1 LTPREK
7 SIIIEGQK
15 NHQEDERLRVITGT
29 ARGRKLATLEGLE
42 VRPTTDMVKEAMFSI
57 LQFEVEGASVLDLF
71 AGSGQ
76 LGIEA
81 LSRGAR
87 ACIFVDCSRDS
98 QNITRQ
104 NLQHTGLAAA
114 ARVAAMDYAA
124 FLRSTRETFDIALLD
139 PPYEKG
145 MAADA
150 LPLLVDKMSPGGA
163 ILCETRKGEPLPEQ
177 VGEFRVRKTYRYG
190 KTMLTLYRRPE
201 PDGGEE

>member
-1 LTPREK
+1 M
-7 SIIIEGQK
+7 
-15 NHQEDERLRVITGT
+15 RVITGT
-29 ARGRKLATLEGLE
+29 ARGRKLAALEGLE

-57 LQFEVEGASVLDLF
+57 LQFEMEGANVLDLF

-87 ACIFVDCSRDS
+87 NCVFVDSSRDS

-104 NLQHTGLAAA
+104 NLQHTGLSSA

-124 FLRSTRETFDIALLD
+124 FLRSTKDTFDIALLD

-145 MAADA
+145 LAADA

-163 ILCETRKGEPLPEQ
+163 ILCETRKGEPMPER
-177 VGEFRVRKTYRYG
+177 VGEFAIHRTYRYG
-190 KTMLTLYRRPE
+190 KIALTLYRRV
-201 PDGGEE
+201 EEEREEAEG

>member
-1 LTPREK
+1 M
-7 SIIIEGQK
+7 
-15 NHQEDERLRVITGT
+15 RVITGT
-29 ARGRKLATLEGLE
+29 ARGRKLAALEGVE

-57 LQFEVEGASVLDLF
+57 LQFEVEGANVLDLF

-87 ACIFVDCSRDS
+87 ACVFVDNSRDS

-104 NLQHTGLAAA
+104 NLQHTGLSSA

-124 FLRSTRETFDIALLD
+124 FLRSTKDTFDIALLD

-145 MAADA
+145 LAAEA

-163 ILCETRKGEPLPEQ
+163 ILCETRKGEPMPER
-177 VGEFRVRKTYRYG
+177 VGEFAIHRTYRYG
-190 KTMLTLYRRPE
+190 KIALTLYRRA
-201 PDGGEE
+201 EEEREEAEG

>member
-1 LTPREK
+1 
-7 SIIIEGQK
+7 
-15 NHQEDERLRVITGT
+15 LRVITGT
-29 ARGRKLATLEGLE
+29 ARGRKLAALEGVE

-57 LQFEVEGASVLDLF
+57 LQFEVEGANVLDLF

-87 ACIFVDCSRDS
+87 ACVFVDSSRDS

-104 NLQHTGLAAA
+104 NLQHTGLSSA

-124 FLRSTRETFDIALLD
+124 FLRSTKDTFDIALLD

-145 MAADA
+145 LAADA

-163 ILCETRKGEPLPEQ
+163 ILCETRKGEPMPER
-177 VGEFRVRKTYRYG
+177 VGEFAIHRTYRYG
-190 KTMLTLYRRPE
+190 KIALTLYRRA
-201 PDGGEE
+201 EEEREEAEG

>member
-1 LTPREK
+1 M
-7 SIIIEGQK
+7 
-15 NHQEDERLRVITGT
+15 RVITGT
-29 ARGRKLATLEGLE
+29 ARGRKLAALEGVE

-57 LQFEVEGASVLDLF
+57 LQFEVEGANVLDLF

-87 ACIFVDCSRDS
+87 ACVFVDSSRDS

-104 NLQHTGLAAA
+104 NLQHTGLSSA

-124 FLRSTRETFDIALLD
+124 FLRSTKDTFDIALLD

-145 MAADA
+145 LAADA

-163 ILCETRKGEPLPEQ
+163 ILCESRKGEPMPER
-177 VGEFRVRKTYRYG
+177 VGEFAIHRTYRYG
-190 KTMLTLYRRPE
+190 KIALTLYRRA
-201 PDGGEE
+201 EEEREEAEG

>member
-1 LTPREK
+1 M
-7 SIIIEGQK
+7 
-15 NHQEDERLRVITGT
+15 RVITGT
-29 ARGRKLATLEGLE
+29 ARGRKLAALEGVE

-57 LQFEVEGASVLDLF
+57 LQFEVEGANVLDLF

-76 LGIEA
+76 LGIES

-87 ACIFVDCSRDS
+87 ACVFVDSSRDS

-104 NLQHTGLAAA
+104 NLQHTGLSSA

-124 FLRSTRETFDIALLD
+124 FLRSTKDTFDIALLD

-145 MAADA
+145 LAADA

-163 ILCETRKGEPLPEQ
+163 ILCETRKGEPMPER
-177 VGEFRVRKTYRYG
+177 VGEFAIHRTYRYG
-190 KTMLTLYRRPE
+190 KIALTLYRRA
-201 PDGGEE
+201 EEEREEAEG

>member
-1 LTPREK
+1 M
-7 SIIIEGQK
+7 
-15 NHQEDERLRVITGT
+15 RVITGT
-29 ARGRKLATLEGLE
+29 ARGRKLAALEGVE

-57 LQFEVEGASVLDLF
+57 LQFEVEGANVLDLF

-87 ACIFVDCSRDS
+87 ACVFVDSSRDS

-104 NLQHTGLAAA
+104 NLQHTGLSSA

-124 FLRSTRETFDIALLD
+124 FLRSTKDTFDIALLD

-145 MAADA
+145 LAADA
-150 LPLLVDKMSPGGA
+150 LPLRGGKMSPGGA
-163 ILCETRKGEPLPEQ
+163 ILCETRKGEPMPER
-177 VGEFRVRKTYRYG
+177 VGEFAIHRTYRYG
-190 KTMLTLYRRPE
+190 KIALTLYRRA
-201 PDGGEE
+201 EEEREEAEG

>member
-1 LTPREK
+1 M
-7 SIIIEGQK
+7 
-15 NHQEDERLRVITGT
+15 RVITGT
-29 ARGRKLATLEGLE
+29 ARGRKLAALEGVE

-57 LQFEVEGASVLDLF
+57 LQFEVEGANVLDLF

-87 ACIFVDCSRDS
+87 ACVFVDSSRDS

-104 NLQHTGLAAA
+104 NLQHTGLSSA

-124 FLRSTRETFDIALLD
+124 FLRSTKDTLLD

-145 MAADA
+145 LAADA
-150 LPLLVDKMSPGGA
+150 LPLLVGKMSPGGA
-163 ILCETRKGEPLPEQ
+163 ILCETRKGEPMPER
-177 VGEFRVRKTYRYG
+177 VGEFAIHRTYRYG
-190 KTMLTLYRRPE
+190 KIALTLYRRA
-201 PDGGEE
+201 EEEREEAEG

>member
-1 LTPREK
+1 M
-7 SIIIEGQK
+7 
-15 NHQEDERLRVITGT
+15 RVITGT
-29 ARGRKLATLEGLE
+29 ARGRKLAALEGVE

-57 LQFEVEGASVLDLF
+57 LQFEVEGANVLDLF

-87 ACIFVDCSRDS
+87 GCVFVDSSRDS

-104 NLQHTGLAAA
+104 NLQHTGLSSA

-124 FLRSTRETFDIALLD
+124 FLRSTKDTFDIALLD

-145 MAADA
+145 LAAEA
-150 LPLLVDKMSPGGA
+150 LPLLVGKMSPGGA
-163 ILCETRKGEPLPEQ
+163 ILCETRKGEPMPER
-177 VGEFRVRKTYRYG
+177 VGEFAIHRTYRYG
-190 KTMLTLYRRPE
+190 KIALTLYRRV
-201 PDGGEE
+201 EEEREEAEG

>member
-1 LTPREK
+1 M
-7 SIIIEGQK
+7 
-15 NHQEDERLRVITGT
+15 RVITGT
-29 ARGRKLATLEGLE
+29 ARGRKLATLEGQE

-57 LQFEVEGASVLDLF
+57 LQFEVEGANVLDLF

-87 ACIFVDCSRDS
+87 ACVFVDSSRDS

-104 NLQHTGLAAA
+104 NLQHTGLSSA

-124 FLRSTRETFDIALLD
+124 FLRSTKDTFDIALLD

-145 MAADA
+145 LAADA

-163 ILCETRKGEPLPEQ
+163 ILCETRKGEPMPER
-177 VGEFRVRKTYRYG
+177 VGEFAIHRTYRYG
-190 KTMLTLYRRPE
+190 KIALTLYRRA
-201 PDGGEE
+201 EEEREEAEG

>member
-1 LTPREK
+1 M
-7 SIIIEGQK
+7 
-15 NHQEDERLRVITGT
+15 RVITGT
-29 ARGRKLATLEGLE
+29 ARGRKLAALEGVE

-57 LQFEVEGASVLDLF
+57 LQFEVEGANVLDLF

-87 ACIFVDCSRDS
+87 ACVFVDSSRDS

-104 NLQHTGLAAA
+104 NLQHTGLSSA

-124 FLRSTRETFDIALLD
+124 FLRSTKDTFDIALLD

-145 MAADA
+145 LAAEA
-150 LPLLVDKMSPGGA
+150 LPLLVGKMSPGGA
-163 ILCETRKGEPLPEQ
+163 ILCETRKGEPMPER
-177 VGEFRVRKTYRYG
+177 VGEFAIHRTYRYG
-190 KTMLTLYRRPE
+190 KIALTLYRRV
-201 PDGGEE
+201 EEEREEAEG